1 MPNIHCTNL
10 VSTYTNSHN
19 GELVRIP
26 DVIHLILP
34 YSPVPVTAPA
44 CIAIPFCRLISPL
57 LRLEDYNY
65 KKRYSQNL
73 TDKSIYTFLIIDK

>member
-19 GELVRIP
+19 GELVRITRCYSP
-26 DVIHLILP
+26 DTP

-44 CIAIPFCRLISPL
+44 L
-57 LRLEDYNY
+57 LYH
-65 KKRYSQNL
+65 SAG
-73 TDKSIYTFLIIDK
+73 